1 MLYRAMSSTIIF
13 MNSLDSSQVGFSQL
27 DGLTQ
32 QLTEFNQGG
41 LEQPIAT
48 LLKLADIVRGIGQE
62 CEQLHTH
69 INQAFSPQVSGAGR
83 DAFDRCQTQLEQI
96 IVHCKGDGQSPISV
110 KKLWSNL
117 EQWRRDFVKI
127 QRQVEE
133 TETQQGLQQACQAL
147 KQEVKQLQEGLLK
160 LSLDDHQKLDRL
172 KRLIEIE
179 QRVGAVSKSLDV
191 STSTGGLHAK
201 QQLETLRQEVQGI
214 RSLSGAGIAG

>member
-1 MLYRAMSSTIIF
+1 MLYKAMYSTIIF
-13 MNSLDSSQVGFSQL
+13 MNSPDSSQVGFSKL

-41 LEQPIAT
+41 LDQSVAT
-48 LLKLADIVRGIGQE
+48 LLRLADIVRGIGLE

-69 INQAFSPQVSGAGR
+69 INQAFSPQLRGTGR
-83 DAFDRCQTQLEQI
+83 DTFDRCQTQLEQI
-96 IVHCKGDGQSPISV
+96 IVHCKGNGQSPISV

-127 QRQVEE
+127 QRQIED

-147 KQEVKQLQEGLLK
+147 KQEVKQLQEGLLR
-160 LSLDDHQKLDRL
+160 LPLDDHQKLDRL

-179 QRVGAVSKSLDV
+179 QRVGAVGKSLEV

-214 RSLSGAGIAG
+214 RSLSGATISG